1 MAHICSRLSEKRRAK
16 SFQYGP
22 AGNADKKYYI
32 PNCSPHTGE
41 DCMSLK
47 AEVIEKISALLAAA
61 FGLIAAL
68 AWNGAIQ
75 ELFAQFFGD
84 QSSLVAMFVYAIVV
98 TIIAVIAVI
107 LIGRAA
113 GRAKAE
119 DEAAARR

>member
-1 MAHICSRLSEKRRAK
+1 MRLIGDAK
-16 SFQYGP
+16 QK
-22 AGNADKKYYI
+22 DYI
-32 PNCSPHTGE
+32 SNRSPLTGE
-41 DCMSLK
+41 DYMSLK

-75 ELFAQFFGD
+75 ELFAQIFGD

-113 GRAKAE
+113 GKAKAE
-119 DEAAARR
+119 DEAAERRR

>member
-1 MAHICSRLSEKRRAK
+1 
-16 SFQYGP
+16 
-22 AGNADKKYYI
+22 
-32 PNCSPHTGE
+32 
-41 DCMSLK
+41 MSLK
-47 AEVIEKISALLAAA
+47 AEVIDKISALLTAA
-61 FGLIAAL
+61 FGLVAAL

-75 ELFAQFFGD
+75 ELFALIFGD
-84 QSSLVAMFVYAIVV
+84 QSTLVAMFVYAIVV

>member
-1 MAHICSRLSEKRRAK
+1 
-16 SFQYGP
+16 
-22 AGNADKKYYI
+22 
-32 PNCSPHTGE
+32 
-41 DCMSLK
+41 MSLK
-47 AEVIEKISALLAAA
+47 AEVIDKISALLAAA

-75 ELFAQFFGD
+75 ELFAVIFGD

-113 GRAKAE
+113 AKAKRE
-119 DEAAARR
+119 DEIAATRR